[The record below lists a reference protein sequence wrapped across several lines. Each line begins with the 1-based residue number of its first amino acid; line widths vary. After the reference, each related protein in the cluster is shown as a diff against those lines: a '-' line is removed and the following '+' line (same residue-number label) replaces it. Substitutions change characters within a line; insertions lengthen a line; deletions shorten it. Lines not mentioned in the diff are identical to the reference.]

1 MKEVADFLQE
11 NRNGFL
17 ATVEAGRPKVRP
29 FQFMFETDG
38 KFVFCTSNKKPVFAQ
53 LKKTPYVE
61 FSAMTPAFAWVRLS
75 GEVQF
80 STDLAMKSRIIA
92 ENALVRS
99 IYKTAENP
107 DFEIFYLEHGQAIL
121 ADFSGQPARTFTF

>member
-1 MKEVADFLQE
+1 MKEVVDFLQA

-38 KFVFCTSNKKPVFAQ
+38 KFVFCTGNTKPVFKQ
-53 LKKTPYVE
+53 LKETPYVE
-61 FSAMTPAFAWVRLS
+61 FSSMTPAFAWVRLS
-75 GEVQF
+75 GEVKF
-80 STDLAMKSRIIA
+80 STDLVVKARILA

-99 IYKTAENP
+99 IYKTADNP
-107 DFEIFYLEHGQAIL
+107 EFEIFYLEHGQAIM
-121 ADFSGQPARTFTF
+121 ADFSGQPARTFSF